1 MGKGAKVSPGEMPDA
16 EGRQA
21 NCVERGFESLG
32 AALGDG
38 GCRSWIAT
46 IVTLVV
52 MMGACSGFSVLETE
66 NRPEKQ
72 WVPDGAIALEHSDY
86 VKTNWPGSTRF
97 NVRVQSAPLSR
108 ASPPASVL
116 CCSQPA
122 QPARAASRRPV
133 SVRLTQL
140 GAG

>member
-1 MGKGAKVSPGEMPDA
+1 
-16 EGRQA
+16 
-21 NCVERGFESLG
+21 
-32 AALGDG
+32 
-38 GCRSWIAT
+38 
-46 IVTLVV
+46 
-52 MMGACSGFSVLETE
+52 VLETE